1 MGVPAYPLSHDA
13 RFVCYVLN
21 TVLGGG
27 MSSRLFQN
35 IREKQGLAYSVYSEL
50 NLYRDAGCLAI
61 CAATSVETTRRWSP
75 P

>member
-1 MGVPAYPLSHDA
+1 MFKNKRSLEQVHLYMGVPAYPLPHAA
-13 RFVCYVLN
+13 RFQSYVLN

-50 NLYRDAGCLAI
+50 AMYSDAGCM
-61 CAATSVETTRRWSP
+61 T
-75 P
+75 